1 MRQSQNI
8 KLDEV
13 KLGAMTVFRFNQTLF
28 INRLLQTN
36 DSGRKEL
43 LQQGKTLC
51 GTRLTW
57 VDPAVDLV
65 PIKGGGGEGGGQGGN
80 RKKKRT
86 DSCSINGDSK
96 SE

>member
-1 MRQSQNI
+1 M
-8 KLDEV
+8 K
-13 KLGAMTVFRFNQTLF
+13 VFQFVNLLF

-65 PIKGGGGEGGGQGGN
+65 PSKGGGGGGEGG
-80 RKKKRT
+80 R
-86 DSCSINGDSK
+86 
-96 SE
+96 

>member
-1 MRQSQNI
+1 MRQSQNT
-8 KLDEV
+8 KLDKV
-13 KLGAMTVFRFNQTLF
+13 KLRVFRFNQTLL

-36 DSGRKEL
+36 DGGRKEL

-65 PIKGGGGEGGGQGGN
+65 PSKGGGGQGGGQGWN

-86 DSCSINGDSK
+86 DSCSINADSK